1 MSLPRIAA
9 FTRITAIFVIVFCLS
24 GCERIAEKF
33 NAEQNRTAN
42 TAEAPVSSESVH
54 LLLGNPSK
62 ASADPKNKDNYL
74 LIGKSSVLSYNNSR
88 GTLNW
93 VAWRTTPDDLGEKL
107 ERPDFEPDPRLPRGF
122 TRVVHSDYT
131 GSGYERGHMVPSA
144 DRFGNVEENAETFYM
159 TNIVPQTAD
168 VNEFVWQKLETYLRA
183 MVRRG
188 ADLYTVAGVYGDA
201 GRLKNRVTVPTNC
214 WKIIV
219 VLPAG
224 GSLSDI
230 NENTRVIAVD
240 MPDIDGIRNDNWRK
254 YRTSVHAIEQK
265 TGYTFFDRLSPDVQ
279 NTLKNKIDSR

>member
-1 MSLPRIAA
+1 MSYVRCIAFIA
-9 FTRITAIFVIVFCLS
+9 VVLCLS
-24 GCERIAEKF
+24 GCERFAEKF
-33 NAEQNRTAN
+33 NTEQNRIAN
-42 TAEAPVSSESVH
+42 TATSPATSEGDH

-62 ASADPKNKDNYL
+62 AIADPNNKDNYL
-74 LIGKSSVLSYNNSR
+74 LVGRSYALSYNNSR

-93 VAWRTTPDDLGEKL
+93 VAWRTTRDDLGEHL
-107 ERPDFEPDPRLPRGF
+107 ERPDFEPDPRLPPGF

-131 GSGYERGHMVPSA
+131 HSGYERGHMVPSA

-168 VNEFVWQKLETYLRA
+168 VNEFVWQKLETYARA

-188 ADLYTVAGVYGDA
+188 ADLYTIAGVYGDA
-201 GRLKNRVTVPTNC
+201 GKLKNKVTVPTNC

-224 GSLSDI
+224 GGLADI

-240 MPDIDGIRNDNWRK
+240 IPDIDSIRDDNWRK
-254 YRTSVHAIEQK
+254 YRTSVQAIEQK
-265 TGYTFFDRLSPDVQ
+265 TGYNFFDRLSPDLQ
-279 NTLKNKIDSR
+279 NILKNNIDSR